1 MQEVCA
7 TAPPQELPG
16 RIKVIEEEVYDGYNL
31 HSHYSPTTNQ
41 RQGFHHNSN
50 PAMGFHCSSQPY
62 VTNDHRPQSSMPVQ
76 SGWGNQILPHR
87 DPTEQ
92 HKMGTSYT
100 QVSRKRVAQDEPYAK
115 HDNSLN
121 GNLRATSQSQ
131 LTFNHEAVDADCQQT
146 AKKVKCEPF
155 QYAPDDHDD
164 GKDLDKAMRSR
175 ESSRRYRQRKKECFE
190 KMKQQLETFES
201 EKRQLLKEREAS
213 MKAIE
218 SLKAENESLRNRN
231 SVEAL
236 KVKLRYLVTFKR
248 THSFKQFR
256 EERLALLAELSKLV
270 RLLATPPF
278 LFSPPRSRNYANFG
292 IRPTFFDAVF

>member
-50 PAMGFHCSSQPY
+50 PAMGFHYPSQPY

-76 SGWGNQILPHR
+76 NPGWGNQILPHR

-92 HKMGTSYT
+92 HKMDTSYT

-121 GNLRATSQSQ
+121 GNNLRATSQSQ
-131 LTFNHEAVDADCQQT
+131 LTFNHEAIDDDCQQT
-146 AKKVKCEPF
+146 ASKKVKSEPF
-155 QYAPDDHDD
+155 QYAPDDQDD

-218 SLKAENESLRNRN
+218 SLKAENESLKNRN

-248 THSFKQFR
+248 THSFNSLGKKDLR
-256 EERLALLAELSKLV
+256 YL
-270 RLLATPPF
+270 
-278 LFSPPRSRNYANFG
+278 RN
-292 IRPTFFDAVF
+292 